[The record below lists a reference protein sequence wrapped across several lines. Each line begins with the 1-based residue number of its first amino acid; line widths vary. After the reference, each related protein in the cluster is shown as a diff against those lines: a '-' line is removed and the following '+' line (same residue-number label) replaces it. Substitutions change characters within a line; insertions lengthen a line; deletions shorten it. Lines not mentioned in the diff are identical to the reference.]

1 MNEIADVLI
10 EVLKVVVILGV
21 LVTPVMYLIYRANRT
36 RLDRSK
42 AELLL
47 ELKSLR
53 QLVQKQS
60 ERLANVEA
68 IVTSPDYVS
77 SQLAKPDF
85 ERLSDEDQAAELARL
100 IAAREGRT
108 TT

>member
-1 MNEIADVLI
+1 MSEIADVLI
-10 EVLKVVVILGV
+10 DILQVVIILGL
-21 LVTPVMYLIYRANRT
+21 LVTPVMYLIHRANRT

-53 QLVQKQS
+53 QLIVKQN

-85 ERLSDEDQAAELARL
+85 ERLTDEEQAAELARL
-100 IAAREGRT
+100 IAAREGRNIN
-108 TT
+108 

>member
-1 MNEIADVLI
+1 MSEIADVLI
-10 EVLKVVVILGV
+10 EVLKVVAILGV
-21 LVTPVMYLIYRANRT
+21 LVTPVMLLIHRANRT

-53 QLVQKQS
+53 QLVHKQN

-77 SQLAKPDF
+77 TQLEKPDF
-85 ERLSDEDQAAELARL
+85 QRLSDEEQAAELARL

-108 TT
+108 TA